1 MTGAVYEFA
10 LTYKVQTA
18 AAKQIVRAVT
28 EPVQLRY
35 AVARSESRGCPGFLV
50 FTVATPLIHTII
62 RQQHD
67 AVLRVDLSNFAARAI
82 AVAQQDY
89 LRLVL
94 QMLLKL
100 RKQHQHHRFVF
111 AVEGAGTL
119 RRQRLLPCYKE
130 GRIPSPEF
138 NEARQ
143 TVIHMLRLIECQHI
157 KAPDGEADDAIATYV
172 YHHPNDSCII
182 VSNDRDL
189 WQLITP
195 NCTVLAAVKR
205 TPPQEDSF
213 ACKRLLGVSPS
224 RVPLM
229 KAILGDSSDNI
240 PRGVERVHKKKLL
253 RLINDT
259 EGYTDQIPQ
268 LVRDAEYLTDKD
280 KEKIMLSLATVK
292 QHLGVTYAWNRL
304 KLKTRTC
311 PGDLEAFTRFLDHHG
326 ASVWA
331 TDKEIELIA
340 GVKTR

>member
-1 MTGAVYEFA
+1 MRI
-10 LTYKVQTA
+10 L
-18 AAKQIVRAVT
+18 
-28 EPVQLRY
+28 
-35 AVARSESRGCPGFLV
+35 
-50 FTVATPLIHTII
+50 
-62 RQQHD
+62 QQHD
-67 AVLRVDLSNFAARAI
+67 AVLLVDLSNFVARAA

-172 YHHPNDSCII
+172 QLHPDDSCII

-195 NCTVLAAVKR
+195 NCTVLAAIKR
-205 TPPQEDSF
+205 TTTQVDSF

-224 RVPLM
+224 RVALM
-229 KAILGDSSDNI
+229 KALLGDSSDNI
-240 PRGVERVHKKKLL
+240 PRGVERVHKKKLI
-253 RLINDT
+253 RLVNDT
-259 EGYTDQIPQ
+259 EGYVDQIPQ
-268 LVRDAEYLTDKD
+268 LVQDAEYLTPKD
-280 KEKIMLSLATVK
+280 KEKILLSLTTVK
-292 QHLGVTYAWNRL
+292 QHLSVTRAWNQL
-304 KLKTRTC
+304 SLKTRTC
-311 PGDLEAFTRFLDHHG
+311 SGDLEAFTRFLDHHG
-326 ASVWA
+326 ANVWA
-331 TDKEIELIA
+331 TNRELEIIA